1 MKQAH
6 LTPEQVT
13 RMRAWTYAS
22 VGGGIACLVAAYQF
36 AFTTPKEGAPSPE
49 MGIVFTAIA
58 VALFIGA
65 AVLAYKTQKSGTPAA
80 TTDLNAPGGRS
91 VKILLA
97 TGFAAMAGT
106 WLVRYVTPENELLE
120 TLLSVILLV
129 IAVGCLISAGR
140 IAKRMREAAGA
151 AKK

>member
-1 MKQAH
+1 M
-6 LTPEQVT
+6 
-13 RMRAWTYAS
+13 
-22 VGGGIACLVAAYQF
+22 
-36 AFTTPKEGAPSPE
+36 
-49 MGIVFTAIA
+49 
-58 VALFIGA
+58 
-65 AVLAYKTQKSGTPAA
+65 
-80 TTDLNAPGGRS
+80 TDLNAPGGRS